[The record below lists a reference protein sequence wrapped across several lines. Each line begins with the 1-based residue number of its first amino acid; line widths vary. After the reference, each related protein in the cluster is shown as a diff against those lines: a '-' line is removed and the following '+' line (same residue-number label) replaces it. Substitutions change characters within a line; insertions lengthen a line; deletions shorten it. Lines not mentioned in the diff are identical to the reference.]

1 MKMTT
6 LFVRSEDFL
15 GELPIKISQERW
27 IKRSHILIKIVM
39 TPTRLIKSMRLICTR
54 WNTQKSATSSLC

>member
-1 MKMTT
+1 MTT

-39 TPTRLIKSMRLICTR
+39 TPARRLIKSMRLICTR
-54 WNTQKSATSSLC
+54 WNTQKLATSSLC

>member
-15 GELPIKISQERW
+15 GKLPIKISQERW

-39 TPTRLIKSMRLICTR
+39 TP
-54 WNTQKSATSSLC
+54 APA